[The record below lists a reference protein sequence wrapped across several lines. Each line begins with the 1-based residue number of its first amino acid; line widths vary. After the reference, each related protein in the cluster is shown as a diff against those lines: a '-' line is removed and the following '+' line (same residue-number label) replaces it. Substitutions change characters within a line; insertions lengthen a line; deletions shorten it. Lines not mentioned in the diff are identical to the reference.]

1 MHILDKLHWCVMET
15 SFLVQLDYGH
25 ANLGWTSSAH
35 TYGEYAENVI
45 VSGVCFYFSFRP
57 DDMVNKMRHYIAGGT
72 ALHTLHEHYRAR
84 DGVVHILD
92 HSNFCVSFLCIMN
105 EFGHSSIT

>member
-25 ANLGWTSSAH
+25 VNFGWSSSAH

-57 DDMVNKMRHYIAGGT
+57 DDMVNKMQEESLCTRFMNTTVHETDLCTFWTIQTFVSVFCAFSQNGLFVTLLAG
-72 ALHTLHEHYRAR
+72 EH
-84 DGVVHILD
+84 
-92 HSNFCVSFLCIMN
+92 
-105 EFGHSSIT
+105 